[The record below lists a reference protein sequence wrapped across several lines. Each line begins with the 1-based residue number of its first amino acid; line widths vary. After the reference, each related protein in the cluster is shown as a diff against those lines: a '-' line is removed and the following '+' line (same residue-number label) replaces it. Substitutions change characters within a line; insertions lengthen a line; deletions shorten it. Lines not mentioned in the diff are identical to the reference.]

1 MTDVDMPLTE
11 ITGAKRLAAA
21 MIDTALRARFAL
33 MVAEFQRELDTVGRR
48 PVSQRSADKN

>member
-21 MIDTALRARFAL
+21 MIDTALRRAVR
-33 MVAEFQRELDTVGRR
+33 VDGRGISTR
-48 PVSQRSADKN
+48 T